1 VAAESGANDRADGGG
16 MVQPR
21 SQKIKWTDIITATAA
36 AIALVASG
44 AAVYYAH
51 DQVSVS
57 KQQNLAAEQNQ
68 LVSLVVA
75 IAQFSESSNQSVYAG
90 IATRNEEVVDGQEA
104 AAIIGVLPSGDV
116 SATEYVQVGKALEDA
131 GDYAL
136 ANTYF
141 NKVTF
146 SPQTPDTFANAMRN
160 DAILWYDLAD
170 DKYLSEATRL
180 SDEKTAASATT
191 RAADAYNRSQ
201 YVDLYDKVES
211 IALTYLD
218 VAPVS
223 SCQAAQIYMNNAY
236 DVLKEDPS
244 VINDSQIEAQLKL
257 DLADLKNQC

>member
-1 VAAESGANDRADGGG
+1 V
-16 MVQPR
+16 
-21 SQKIKWTDIITATAA
+21 
-36 AIALVASG
+36 SG

>member
-1 VAAESGANDRADGGG
+1 

-21 SQKIKWTDIITATAA
+21 SQKIKWTDVITATAA
-36 AIALVASG
+36 AIALIVSG

-51 DQVSVS
+51 AQVSAS

-75 IAQFSESSNQSVYAG
+75 IAQFSESSNLSVKAG

-141 NKVTF
+141 NKVAF
-146 SPQTPDTFANAMRN
+146 SPRLRIPLR
-160 DAILWYDLAD
+160 
-170 DKYLSEATRL
+170 TRCGMMQF
-180 SDEKTAASATT
+180 SGMT
-191 RAADAYNRSQ
+191 
-201 YVDLYDKVES
+201 
-211 IALTYLD
+211 
-218 VAPVS
+218 
-223 SCQAAQIYMNNAY
+223 
-236 DVLKEDPS
+236 
-244 VINDSQIEAQLKL
+244 
-257 DLADLKNQC
+257 